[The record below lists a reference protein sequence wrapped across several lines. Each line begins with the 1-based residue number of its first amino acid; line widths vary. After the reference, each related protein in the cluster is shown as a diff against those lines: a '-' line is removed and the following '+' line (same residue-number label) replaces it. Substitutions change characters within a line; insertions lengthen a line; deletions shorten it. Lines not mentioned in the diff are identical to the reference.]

1 MNPANL
7 IRMANRIGEFFIAM
21 PDHDEAVIGIA
32 THLQR
37 FWEPRMRREFL
48 GLCESADAVAAIS
61 GIVRD
66 AVQAHRALI
75 EPQIRL

>member
-1 MNPANL
+1 MDTDNL

-37 FWEPRMRREFL
+37 FWEPRMRRELFAYL
-48 GLCESADAVAAIS
+48 DATGGEKLAP
-61 GIVRD
+61 IVLE
-66 AVQAHRALI
+66 AVTNHRAMLA
-75 EPQIRL
+75 P